1 MTHCHRFSVCLSV
14 CLCKNEIRYKTQ
26 PFTTVSEENSL
37 FLVVFS
43 VKFYLFWYFLI
54 KSGKEIKQKI
64 LSQKWSKKGLK
75 LQKLAKNQVF
85 SRILFKKPN
94 FFNFFQKLQ
103 LISLKNLKKI
113 EIEKVL
119 TQKNGQKWQ
128 NLSVFLRKTLKNY
141 LLPNLA
147 ILYLPKFIDLC
158 FLKKRTIKKV

>member
-1 MTHCHRFSVCLSV
+1 M
-14 CLCKNEIRYKTQ
+14 
-26 PFTTVSEENSL
+26 
-37 FLVVFS
+37 
-43 VKFYLFWYFLI
+43 
-54 KSGKEIKQKI
+54 KQKNFEPKMAKI
-64 LSQKWSKKGLK
+64 WSKKGLK

-158 FLKKRTIKKV
+158 FFKKKTIRKV

>member
-1 MTHCHRFSVCLSV
+1 MKK
-14 CLCKNEIRYKTQ
+14 KNFEPKMA
-26 PFTTVSEENSL
+26 
-37 FLVVFS
+37 
-43 VKFYLFWYFLI
+43 
-54 KSGKEIKQKI
+54 KI
-64 LSQKWSKKGLK
+64 WSKKGLK

-147 ILYLPKFIDLC
+147 ILYLLKFLDLC
-158 FLKKRTIKKV
+158 YFLYNKKCLKLVKNKKNEVLPPKLAKNGPKWPKNHFF